1 MAPIQIARLRGR
13 SRTSSTRA
21 MGNGDQGAAAGFIA
35 MANAEAPL
43 LDTSAR
49 AEMPGVGDAHSE
61 GSAKAYSEQVQDL
74 QDLPRW
80 HADRLARGW

>member
-1 MAPIQIARLRGR
+1 M
-13 SRTSSTRA
+13 
-21 MGNGDQGAAAGFIA
+21 A

>member
-13 SRTSSTRA
+13 SRTSSTHA
-21 MGNGDQGAAAGFIA
+21 MA

>member
-1 MAPIQIARLRGR
+1 MIRKRERGK
-13 SRTSSTRA
+13 SRTTVCAA
-21 MGNGDQGAAAGFIA
+21 MGNGDHQGAGFIA

-61 GSAKAYSEQVQDL
+61 GSAKAYSAQVQDL

>member
-1 MAPIQIARLRGR
+1 
-13 SRTSSTRA
+13 

-49 AEMPGVGDAHSE
+49 AEMPGVCDSHSE

-80 HADRLARGW
+80 HDDRLARGW